1 MIPLPVLV
9 SPVIEGDKLTVTA
22 VSDLL
27 DDRDGLLVLR
37 VMDFNGN
44 IRTLNSLP
52 IGLKANSSAI
62 VFTGSVAETLKGARP
77 AEVLLSIQLYDLT
90 RGKAPVVSALPGNP
104 TTGGKLLSSNIA
116 YFAPVKD
123 VKLPK
128 PAIKTTV
135 KAVGNDIAIGLTS
148 ATLVKNLCLSHEA
161 EGRFSDNYF
170 DMLPNAPVIVR
181 FTAAKPM
188 TVKAFEAG
196 LSTMHM
202 AEIQG

>member
-1 MIPLPVLV
+1 MMNHVRAALRVTIAATVLV
-9 SPVIEGDKLTVTA
+9 VASVHAAPP
-22 VSDLL
+22 SDL
-27 DDRDGLLVLR
+27 DRYVKR
-37 VMDFNGN
+37 VFDTFETPGF
-44 IRTLNSLP
+44 
-52 IGLKANSSAI
+52 AI
-62 VFTGSVAETLKGARP
+62 TIVE
-77 AEVLLSIQLYDLT
+77 
-90 RGKAPVVSALPGNP
+90 RGKAPVVSALPGNL

-170 DMLPNAPVIVR
+170 DMLPNASVIVR
-181 FTAAKPM
+181 FTPAKPM